1 MQQAK
6 SGSFEDKIMVAADG
20 IRLFVRDFPA
30 TNTSGNT
37 SGNASG
43 PLNLPPVVCLPGL
56 TRNHRDF
63 APLAVHLQ
71 QAGRRVICIDSRGRG
86 GSDRDPDAKN
96 YNLLTEMADV
106 ITVLDTLSVDKADFI
121 GTSRGGLILHFLAG
135 LHPGRV
141 RQVILNDVGPVL
153 EKAGLMAIRDYLA
166 TGGGPKSWAD
176 CPGYLKSVHGP
187 TFPALDEAD
196 WQEMAIALY
205 RDESGNPVADYDQ
218 AIAGQIATI
227 DFSQPIPDLWAQY
240 KALTPYPLLILR
252 GEHSQLLSIETTKEM
267 LARHPKAKLLTVRG
281 QGHAPL
287 LHLPPL
293 AAEITA
299 FLAQDG

>member
-1 MQQAK
+1 MQQAE
-6 SGSFEDKIMVAADG
+6 SGSFTDRTIAAADG

-30 TNTSGNT
+30 SEIPDT
-37 SGNASG
+37 
-43 PLNLPPVVCLPGL
+43 LDLPPVVCLPGL

-71 QAGRRVICIDSRGRG
+71 QAGRQVVCIDSRGRG
-86 GSDRDPDAKN
+86 GSDRDPDTKN

-106 ITVLDTLSVDKADFI
+106 ITVLDALSVAKADFI

-135 LHPGRV
+135 LHPDRI
-141 RQVILNDVGPVL
+141 RQIILNDVGPVL
-153 EKAGLMAIRDYLA
+153 EKQGLMAIRDYLA
-166 TGGGPKSWAD
+166 AGGGPKSWAE
-176 CPGYLKSVHGP
+176 CPNYLKSVHGP
-187 TFPALDEAD
+187 TFPALQEAD

-205 RDESGNPVADYDQ
+205 RDENGVPIADYDS
-218 AIAGQIATI
+218 AIAGQIANI

-240 KALTPYPLLILR
+240 QALVPYPLLILR
-252 GEHSQLLSIETTKEM
+252 GEHSQLLSIETVEEM
-267 LARHPKAKLLTVRG
+267 LARHPKAKQSTAQG

-287 LHLPPL
+287 LHLTQL

-299 FLAQDG
+299 FLAQGG

>member
-1 MQQAK
+1 MQQAE
-6 SGSFEDKIMVAADG
+6 SGSFTDRTIAAADG
-20 IRLFVRDFPA
+20 IRLFVRDFPPSEIPD
-30 TNTSGNT
+30 T
-37 SGNASG
+37 
-43 PLNLPPVVCLPGL
+43 LDLPPVVCLPGL

-71 QAGRRVICIDSRGRG
+71 QAGRRVVCIDSRGRG

-106 ITVLDTLSVDKADFI
+106 ITVLDALSVAKADFI

-135 LHPGRV
+135 LHPGRI
-141 RQVILNDVGPVL
+141 RQIILNDVGPVL
-153 EKAGLMAIRDYLA
+153 EKQGLMAIRDYLA
-166 TGGGPKSWAD
+166 AGGGPKSWAE
-176 CPGYLKSVHGP
+176 CPKYLKSVHGP
-187 TFPALDEAD
+187 TFPALEEAD

-205 RDESGNPVADYDQ
+205 RDENGVPVADYDS
-218 AIAGQIATI
+218 AIASQITNI

-240 KALTPYPLLILR
+240 QALAPYPLLILR
-252 GEHSQLLSIETTKEM
+252 GEHSQLLSIETVEEM
-267 LARHPKAKLLTVRG
+267 LARHPKAKQATAQG

-287 LHLPPL
+287 LHLTQL

-299 FLAQDG
+299 FLAQGG